1 MSVLLVFFNLIY
13 CVHNRVP
20 KSYWLSFYI
29 TYVFF
34 YQCL

>member
-1 MSVLLVFFNLIY
+1 MSVLFVFLNLIC

-20 KSYWLSFYI
+20 KSYWLWFYM
-29 TYVFF
+29 YVFF